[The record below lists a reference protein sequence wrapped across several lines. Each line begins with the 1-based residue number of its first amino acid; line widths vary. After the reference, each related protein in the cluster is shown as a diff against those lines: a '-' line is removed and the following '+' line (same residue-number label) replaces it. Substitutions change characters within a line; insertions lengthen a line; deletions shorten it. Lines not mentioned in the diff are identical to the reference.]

1 MAMNQVLGGA
11 ASGAAAGS
19 ALGHWGA
26 LGGGLVGGALGFL
39 QDDPEELRKKA
50 LGQYKNQMTGAMDQ
64 YQASQQGVL
73 NPYSQLY
80 TTEGVKSAQDAFT
93 GAARSAN
100 PMQYGI
106 SQSMGQQT
114 YTPALD
120 SWKEYLDPSIAYQQE
135 AARKNVEESAAG
147 QGGLYSGAAAREI
160 AGDVANIGQQGFQ
173 QALQNAQNEQS
184 RANQVSTQNL
194 SNAMSA
200 GNYNVGLGQ
209 TNIGNLGSVY
219 GTQRDVMDTFS
230 SGMSDLNRA
239 RYGGQ
244 TSAANAALQAQLA
257 GSSGGDMWGDILNA
271 TQAGANIKS
280 LWG

>member
-11 ASGAAAGS
+11 TSGAAAGS
-19 ALGHWGA
+19 ALGPWGA
-26 LGGGLVGGALGFL
+26 LGGGLVGGALGFF

-50 LGQYKNQMTGAMDQ
+50 LGQYQNQMTGAMDQ

-80 TTEGVKSAQDAFT
+80 TTEGVKNAQDAFT
-93 GAARSAN
+93 GAASSAN
-100 PMQYGI
+100 PMQYGV

-219 GTQRDVMDTFS
+219 GTQRDVMDAFS